1 MITIIAEE
9 PTTTFQETSI
19 AYINANAFLK
29 ASFHRFKLVSMIHNA
44 SEPESGWPAAIL
56 MVTKEMLKFGYK
68 LGQGLGVV
76 GRESPALIELS
87 DNKERFG
94 LAHKELFQ
102 ASRGKKRKCAASRMS
117 IPHIRDTF
125 LAPVEVIML
134 KPFHELEDKESDLAC
149 II

>member
-1 MITIIAEE
+1 
-9 PTTTFQETSI
+9 
-19 AYINANAFLK
+19 
-29 ASFHRFKLVSMIHNA
+29 MIHNA

-117 IPHIRDTF
+117 IPHIRTTF
-125 LAPVEVIML
+125 PASGKVIML
-134 KPFHELEDKESDLAC
+134 EPFKELEDEEPDLAC
-149 II
+149 IIWLYPKEFFVNAITSSKDDQTSTIRPGMPDETAGL